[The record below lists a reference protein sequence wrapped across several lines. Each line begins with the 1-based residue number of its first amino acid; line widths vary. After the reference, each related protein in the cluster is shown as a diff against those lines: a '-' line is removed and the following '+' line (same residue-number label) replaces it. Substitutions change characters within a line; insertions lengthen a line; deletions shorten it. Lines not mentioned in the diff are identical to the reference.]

1 MSSYHDPVLLRESVD
16 ALITSPEGTYID
28 LTFGGG
34 GHSREI
40 LNNLTSKGRLIA
52 FDQDEDAERNL
63 LHDERLIFL
72 KSNFRHLY
80 RYWKWL
86 GIEKVDGVLG
96 DLGVSSFQ
104 FDEAQRGFSFRFDAD
119 LDMRMNKSYKN
130 TAADILMRYER
141 NELQD
146 MFSRYGEIR
155 NAKTLA
161 SEIMRLRESGEEI
174 VSSFRF
180 NQILD
185 RLRVGDRNKYFA
197 QVYQALR
204 IELNEEMIALEEVL
218 EACVKIVKPGGRIVM
233 ISYHSLEDRLVKKFF
248 RSGNAEGRIEKDM
261 YGQSLSSLKQLGK
274 IVIPDNEEQKRNPR
288 SRSAK
293 MRVAELKILDD
304 K

>member
-161 SEIMRLRESGEEI
+161 SEIVRLRESGEEI

>member
-34 GHSREI
+34 GHSKEI
-40 LNNLTSKGRLIA
+40 LKNLTSKGRLIA
-52 FDQDEDAERNL
+52 FDQDEDAERNI
-63 LHDERLIFL
+63 LHDDRLIFL

-130 TAADILMRYER
+130 TAADILMKYGRK
-141 NELQD
+141 ELQD

-161 SEIMRLRESGEEI
+161 AEIVRMRETGEQI

-197 QVYQALR
+197 QAYQALR
-204 IELNEEMIALEEVL
+204 IELNEEMLALEEVL
-218 EACVKIVKPGGRIVM
+218 EACKKIIKPGGRIVM

-248 RSGNAEGRIEKDM
+248 KSGNAEGRIEKDM
-261 YGQSLSSLKQLGK
+261 YGRSMSSLRQLGK
-274 IVIPDNEEQKRNPR
+274 IVIPDKDEQKRNPR

-293 MRVAELKILDD
+293 MRVAEIKILDD

>member
-204 IELNEEMIALEEVL
+204 IELNEEMLSLEEVL

-261 YGQSLSSLKQLGK
+261 YGRSLSSLRQLGK
-274 IVIPDNEEQKRNPR
+274 IVVPDKEEQKRNPR

>member
-204 IELNEEMIALEEVL
+204 IELNEEMLSLEEVL

-293 MRVAELKILDD
+293 MRVAEIKILDD

>member
-1 MSSYHDPVLLRESVD
+1 
-16 ALITSPEGTYID
+16 
-28 LTFGGG
+28 
-34 GHSREI
+34 
-40 LNNLTSKGRLIA
+40 
-52 FDQDEDAERNL
+52 
-63 LHDERLIFL
+63 
-72 KSNFRHLY
+72 
-80 RYWKWL
+80 
-86 GIEKVDGVLG
+86 
-96 DLGVSSFQ
+96 
-104 FDEAQRGFSFRFDAD
+104 
-119 LDMRMNKSYKN
+119 
-130 TAADILMRYER
+130 
-141 NELQD
+141 
-146 MFSRYGEIR
+146 
-155 NAKTLA
+155 
-161 SEIMRLRESGEEI
+161 MRLRESGEEI

-197 QVYQALR
+197 LYQALR
-204 IELNEEMIALEEVL
+204 IELNEEMLSLEEVL

-293 MRVAELKILDD
+293 MRVAEIKILDD

>member
-204 IELNEEMIALEEVL
+204 IELNEEMLSLEEVL

-261 YGQSLSSLKQLGK
+261 YGRSLSSLRQLGK
-274 IVIPDNEEQKRNPR
+274 IGVPDKEEQKRNPR

-293 MRVAELKILDD
+293 MRVAEIKILDD

>member
-1 MSSYHDPVLLRESVD
+1 MSSYHDPVLLSESVD

-86 GIEKVDGVLG
+86 GIQKVDGVLG

-218 EACVKIVKPGGRIVM
+218 EACTKIIKPGGRIVM

-274 IVIPDNEEQKRNPR
+274 IVIPDKEEQKRNPR

>member
-63 LHDERLIFL
+63 LLDERLIFL

-204 IELNEEMIALEEVL
+204 IELNEEMLSLEEVL

-261 YGQSLSSLKQLGK
+261 YGRSLSSLRQLGK
-274 IVIPDNEEQKRNPR
+274 IVVPDKEEQKRNPR

-293 MRVAELKILDD
+293 MRVAEIKILDD

>member
-204 IELNEEMIALEEVL
+204 IELNEEMLSLEEVL

-261 YGQSLSSLKQLGK
+261 YGRSLSSLRQLGK
-274 IVIPDNEEQKRNPR
+274 IVVPDKEEQKINPR

-293 MRVAELKILDD
+293 MRVAEIKILDD

>member
-204 IELNEEMIALEEVL
+204 IELNEEMLSLEEVL
-218 EACVKIVKPGGRIVM
+218 EACVKILKPGGRIVM

>member
-204 IELNEEMIALEEVL
+204 IELNEEMLSLEEVL

-274 IVIPDNEEQKRNPR
+274 IVMPDNEEQKRNPR

>member
-40 LNNLTSKGRLIA
+40 LKNLTSKGRLIA
-52 FDQDEDAERNL
+52 FDQDEDAERNI

-80 RYWKWL
+80 RYWKWM

-130 TAADILMRYER
+130 TAADILMQYGRK
-141 NELQD
+141 ELQD

-161 SEIMRLRESGEEI
+161 SEIVRLRETGEEI

-185 RLRVGDRNKYFA
+185 RMRVGDRNKYFA
-197 QVYQALR
+197 QAYQALR
-204 IELNEEMIALEEVL
+204 IELNEEVLALEEVL
-218 EACVKIVKPGGRIVM
+218 EACTKLIKPGGRIVM

-248 RSGNAEGRIEKDM
+248 KSGNAEGRIEKDM
-261 YGQSLSSLKQLGK
+261 YGRSLSNIRQLGK
-274 IVIPDNEEQKRNPR
+274 IVIPDKEEQKRNPR

-293 MRVAELKILDD
+293 MRVAEIKILDD

>member
-130 TAADILMRYER
+130 TAADILMWYER

-204 IELNEEMIALEEVL
+204 IELNEEMLSLEEVL

-261 YGQSLSSLKQLGK
+261 YGRSLSSLRQLGK
-274 IVIPDNEEQKRNPR
+274 IVVPDKEEQKRNPR

-293 MRVAELKILDD
+293 MRVAEIKILDD

>member
-1 MSSYHDPVLLRESVD
+1 MSSYHDPVLLRESVN

-204 IELNEEMIALEEVL
+204 IELNEEMLSLEEVL

>member
-1 MSSYHDPVLLRESVD
+1 MSSYHDPVLLRESVG

-130 TAADILMRYER
+130 TAADILMWYER

-204 IELNEEMIALEEVL
+204 IELNEEMLSLEEVL

-261 YGQSLSSLKQLGK
+261 YGRSLSSLRQLGK
-274 IVIPDNEEQKRNPR
+274 IVVPDKEEQKRNPR

-293 MRVAELKILDD
+293 MRVAEIKILDD

>member
-141 NELQD
+141 KELQD

-204 IELNEEMIALEEVL
+204 IELNEEMLSLEEVL

-261 YGQSLSSLKQLGK
+261 YGRSLSSLRQLGK
-274 IVIPDNEEQKRNPR
+274 IVVPDKEEQKRNPR

-293 MRVAELKILDD
+293 MRVAEIKILDD

>member
-104 FDEAQRGFSFRFDAD
+104 FDEAQRGFSFRFDAE

-204 IELNEEMIALEEVL
+204 IELNEEMLSLEEVL

>member
-204 IELNEEMIALEEVL
+204 IELNEEMLSLEEVL

>member
-218 EACVKIVKPGGRIVM
+218 EACTKIIKPGGRIVM

>member
-204 IELNEEMIALEEVL
+204 IELNEEMLSLEEVL

-261 YGQSLSSLKQLGK
+261 YGRSLSSLRQLGK
-274 IVIPDNEEQKRNPR
+274 IVVPDKEEQKRNPR

-293 MRVAELKILDD
+293 MRVAEIKILDD

>member
-197 QVYQALR
+197 QVYQARR
-204 IELNEEMIALEEVL
+204 IELNEEILSLEEVL